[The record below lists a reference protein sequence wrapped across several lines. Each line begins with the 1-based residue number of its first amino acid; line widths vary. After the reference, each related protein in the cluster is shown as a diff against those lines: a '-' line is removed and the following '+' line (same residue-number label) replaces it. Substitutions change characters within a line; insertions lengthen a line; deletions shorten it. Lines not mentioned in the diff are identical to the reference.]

1 MQIKNVPNDGG
12 KLDGEKE
19 LCYAVDENGKYVTV
33 QSEGWV
39 AKNTTLDQAWEF
51 INEQVQIA
59 LQKINSGKQ
68 SNLAYFMALRMMD
81 IKLLSDYSGYS
92 KRLIKKH
99 LRPEIFGQLDQ
110 QVLKN
115 YATLFRI
122 SVEELV
128 SFRKEI

>member
-1 MQIKNVPNDGG
+1 
-12 KLDGEKE
+12 
-19 LCYAVDENGKYVTV
+19 
-33 QSEGWV
+33 
-39 AKNTTLDQAWEF
+39 
-51 INEQVQIA
+51 
-59 LQKINSGKQ
+59 
-68 SNLAYFMALRMMD
+68 LAYFMALRMMD